1 MLVRRYLSWIQTAPS
16 EARAAGTG
24 ALARAFVEGTMSP
37 DEQQEAV
44 AALTLA
50 LDDADPAI
58 RRALAIGLAHSPY
71 APRHLVCALAADQA
85 DIAAIVLERS
95 PVPTDGDLIDWV
107 ATREAQVQAAIAR
120 RDGLSPPVAAALAE
134 VGEPD
139 AVVTLLRNPDA
150 AIPGFSLTRLAE
162 RFGDEPTVVEALLA
176 RRDLPVIASYE
187 LTVRRFADAPSEAGR
202 RDAHERAAVAVSA
215 DLGTDELLQ
224 LAAHLRATGRLNVS
238 LLLRAVVCGRA
249 SLFHAALAEL
259 SGLPVPRVA
268 GIASERRGGGFLALC
283 RRIGLPDASVPVFR
297 DALQAWRRAEA
308 ITGWLPQ
315 ATAPLAQSRR
325 VLAEVVEAGRVAGWH
340 ESDALW
346 VSLRRLDD
354 ELAREEALLVA
365 SALLQPASGEPLLLL
380 QPDMAL
386 QAADEVPSPVQDN
399 APRAPLALPEPE
411 ALARIADVAAEV
423 VVDAP
428 APADEIP
435 DEVEFVA
442 PVPTGETPS
451 FGTMAR
457 LLEDAVAAALS
468 NLPPPPARKPDWKDM
483 ARQALVIEGE
493 WVGVAVGDGFD
504 PNQFKAN
511 AA

>member
-1 MLVRRYLSWIQTAPS
+1 MLVRRYLSWIQSAPA

-24 ALARAFVEGTMSP
+24 TLARAFVEGAMSH
-37 DEQQEAV
+37 EEHVEAA

-50 LDDADPAI
+50 LDDAEPSV
-58 RRALAIGLAHSPY
+58 RRAMAIGLADSPL
-71 APRHLVCALAADQA
+71 APRHLIRALAADRP
-85 DIAAIVLERS
+85 DIAAIVVERS

-107 ATREAQVQAAIAR
+107 ATREGPIQAAIAR
-120 RDGLSPPVAAALAE
+120 RHPLSSPVAAAIAE
-134 VGEPD
+134 VGEPEA
-139 AVVTLLRNPDA
+139 AVALLRNPFA
-150 AIPGFSLTRLAE
+150 AAPGFSLTRLAE
-162 RFGDEPTVVEALLA
+162 RFAHDAAVVEALLS

-187 LTVRRFADAPSEAGR
+187 LTAGRYADAPSEAGR
-202 RDAHERAAVAVSA
+202 RDAHDRAAVAVSA

-238 LLLRAVVCGRA
+238 LLLRCVVCGRA

-283 RRIGLPDASVPVFR
+283 RRIGLPDAAVPVFR

-308 ITGWLPQ
+308 ITDWLPQ

-325 VLAEVVEAGRVAGWH
+325 VLAEVIEAGRLAGWH

-354 ELAREEALLVA
+354 ELARDEALSVA
-365 SALLQPASGEPLLLL
+365 GALLQPAEGEPMLLL
-380 QPDMAL
+380 QPGMAV
-386 QAADEVPSPVQDN
+386 APADEPAAPQQDN
-399 APRAPLALPEPE
+399 APAATLALPDP
-411 ALARIADVAAEV
+411 LAFQGAV
-423 VVDAP
+423 VSRDETEDAP
-428 APADEIP
+428 LHGAVRED
-435 DEVEFVA
+435 VEFVA
-442 PVPTGETPS
+442 PAPTGETPS
-451 FGTMAR
+451 FGAMAR
-457 LLEDAVAAALS
+457 LLEDAVASALS

-504 PNQFKAN
+504 PDQFKAN

>member
-1 MLVRRYLSWIQTAPS
+1 MLVRRYLSWIQTAPA

-24 ALARAFVEGTMSP
+24 ALARAYVEGAMTRE
-37 DEQQEAV
+37 EQVEAA

-50 LDDADPAI
+50 LDDADPAV
-58 RRALAIGLAHSPY
+58 RRAMAIGLADSPC
-71 APRHLVCALAADQA
+71 APRHLVCALAADRPEV
-85 DIAAIVLERS
+85 AAIVAERS

-107 ATREAQVQAAIAR
+107 ATREAPVQAAIAR
-120 RDGLSPPVAAALAE
+120 RETLTFPVAAALAE
-134 VGEPD
+134 VEEAEA
-139 AVVTLLRNPDA
+139 AVALLRNPFA
-150 AIPGFSLTRLAE
+150 AIPAFSLTRLAE
-162 RFGDEPTVVEALLA
+162 RFAKDAAVVEALLA

-187 LTVRRFADAPSEAGR
+187 LTAGRLAEAPSEAGR

-224 LAAHLRATGRLNVS
+224 LAAHLRAAGRLNVS

-249 SLFHAALAEL
+249 PLFHAALAEL

-283 RRIGLPDASVPVFR
+283 RRIGLPDAAVPVFR

-325 VLAEVVEAGRVAGWH
+325 VLAEVIEAGRQAGWH
-340 ESDALW
+340 ESDAIW

-354 ELAREEALLVA
+354 ELAREEALSVA
-365 SALLQPASGEPLLLL
+365 GSLLQPADAEPLLLL
-380 QPDMAL
+380 QPDMAV
-386 QAADEVPSPVQDN
+386 APAVDEAEPVQDN
-399 APRAPLALPEPE
+399 VAPLALPEPQAMPQVELAAGE
-411 ALARIADVAAEV
+411 AQDAQAAAVHHE
-423 VVDAP
+423 
-428 APADEIP
+428 
-435 DEVEFVA
+435 EVEFVA
-442 PVPTGETPS
+442 PVPSAETPS
-451 FGTMAR
+451 FGAMAR
-457 LLEDAVAAALS
+457 LLEDAVSAALS
-468 NLPPPPARKPDWKDM
+468 NLPPPPARKPDWKDL

-504 PNQFKAN
+504 PDQFKAN